1 MEGVRVAVS
10 SRSMEAK
17 SGTPNVLISEL
28 FNGVATDVVASLFS
42 SLGKNALRPTA
53 MLSTVATLAENL
65 TLDKGFQKQD
75 NDRGFNRQTKGFMS
89 SARIARKQVFNGMAS
104 GVRNLYIL
112 PLRGAREGGVSGA
125 VKGFGR
131 GVVGLAVKPIA
142 GMARGIA
149 TVSQGASIS
158 YDRKRNKHGNTGIVG
173 KLSKTLLRERKR
185 LPRHFSKRTGYLTP
199 YDQELSLAAE
209 LLLRTVSIQAKERV
223 SRNESTV
230 VIVIVIFIS

>member
-1 MEGVRVAVS
+1 
-10 SRSMEAK
+10 MEAK
-17 SGTPNVLISEL
+17 SGTPNVLIKEL
-28 FNGVATDVVASLFS
+28 FNGISTDVVASLFS

-75 NDRGFNRQTKGFMS
+75 NDNGFNRQTTGFMS

-209 LLLRTVSIQAKERV
+209 LLLRTVSIQAKERA
-223 SRNESTV
+223 SRNGSTV

>member
-1 MEGVRVAVS
+1 
-10 SRSMEAK
+10 MEAK
-17 SGTPNVLISEL
+17 SGTPNVLIKEL
-28 FNGVATDVVASLFS
+28 FNGISTDVVASLFS

-75 NDRGFNRQTKGFMS
+75 NDNGFNRQTTGFMS

-209 LLLRTVSIQAKERV
+209 LLLRTVSIQAKERA
-223 SRNESTV
+223 SRNGAL
-230 VIVIVIFIS
+230 

>member
-1 MEGVRVAVS
+1 
-10 SRSMEAK
+10 MEAK
-17 SGTPNVLISEL
+17 SGTPNVLIKEL
-28 FNGVATDVVASLFS
+28 FNGISTDVVASLFS

-75 NDRGFNRQTKGFMS
+75 NDRGGFNRQTTGFMS

-209 LLLRTVSIQAKERV
+209 LLLRTVSIQAKERA
-223 SRNESTV
+223 SRNGCTV

>member
-1 MEGVRVAVS
+1 
-10 SRSMEAK
+10 MEAK
-17 SGTPNVLISEL
+17 SGTPNVLIKEL
-28 FNGVATDVVASLFS
+28 FNGISTDVVASLFS

-75 NDRGFNRQTKGFMS
+75 NDNGFNRQTTGFMS

-209 LLLRTVSIQAKERV
+209 LLLRTVSIQAKERA
-223 SRNESTV
+223 SRNGCTV
-230 VIVIVIFIS
+230 VIVIVIFMT

>member
-1 MEGVRVAVS
+1 
-10 SRSMEAK
+10 MEAK
-17 SGTPNVLISEL
+17 SGTPNVLIKEL
-28 FNGVATDVVASLFS
+28 FNGISTDVVASLFS

-53 MLSTVATLAENL
+53 MLNTVAFAVENL

-75 NDRGFNRQTKGFMS
+75 NDNGFNRQTTGFMS

-209 LLLRTVSIQAKERV
+209 LLLRTVSIQAKERA
-223 SRNESTV
+223 SRNGCTV
-230 VIVIVIFIS
+230 VIVIVIFMT

>member
-1 MEGVRVAVS
+1 
-10 SRSMEAK
+10 MEAK
-17 SGTPNVLISEL
+17 SGTPNVLIKEL
-28 FNGVATDVVASLFS
+28 FNGISTDVVASLFS

-53 MLSTVATLAENL
+53 MLNTVAFAVENL

-75 NDRGFNRQTKGFMS
+75 NDNGFNRQTTGFMS

-209 LLLRTVSIQAKERV
+209 LLLRTVSIQAKERA
-223 SRNESTV
+223 SRNGSTV